1 MWKIRMFLLLESI
14 LFTLALFDVV
24 ANEAS
29 RTLLLLAVL
38 LLIIWNFVG
47 RELNSVLLISAISLA
62 FLVFVLNPFFIIGI
76 MMLVVYMLVNFF
88 SRYEKRNQYTHIIF
102 DDHALVAQKEKNRWF
117 GGQNHSQDRYGF
129 EDINIVRLFGN
140 DVVDLDQTV
149 LVGRDNIV
157 VIRKTFGKTKII
169 LPIDVE
175 ISVSASSIYGR
186 VQFLD
191 LSFWDLRNESIS
203 IASPGYRDSHKRVKV
218 VVNSLFG
225 DVEVIRV

>member
-1 MWKIRMFLLLESI
+1 MWKIRIFLLLESV

-29 RTLLLLAVL
+29 RTLLLMAIL
-38 LLIIWNFVG
+38 LLVIWNFLG
-47 RELNSVLLISAISLA
+47 RELSSILLISAVSLI

-102 DDHALVAQKEKNRWF
+102 DDHALVAQKENNRWV
-117 GGQNHSQDRYGF
+117 GSQNHSQDRYGF

>member
-1 MWKIRMFLLLESI
+1 MRDTVQLNLERA
-14 LFTLALFDVV
+14 TV
-24 ANEAS
+24 
-29 RTLLLLAVL
+29 RP
-38 LLIIWNFVG
+38 II
-47 RELNSVLLISAISLA
+47 ISLKRDTG
-62 FLVFVLNPFFIIGI
+62 IG
-76 MMLVVYMLVNFF
+76 F
-88 SRYEKRNQYTHIIF
+88 RH
-102 DDHALVAQKEKNRWF
+102 
-117 GGQNHSQDRYGF
+117 
-129 EDINIVRLFGN
+129 
-140 DVVDLDQTV
+140 DQRIA
-149 LVGRDNIV
+149 VGRDNIV
-157 VIRKTFGKTKII
+157 VIRKIFGKTKII

>member
-1 MWKIRMFLLLESI
+1 MAILLL
-14 LFTLALFDVV
+14 V
-24 ANEAS
+24 
-29 RTLLLLAVL
+29 
-38 LLIIWNFVG
+38 IWNFLG
-47 RELNSVLLISAISLA
+47 RELSSILLISAVSLI

-117 GGQNHSQDRYGF
+117 GSQNHSQDRYGF

-149 LVGRDNIV
+149 LVGRDNV
-157 VIRKTFGKTKII
+157 VLLYAKHLEKQKLFC
-169 LPIDVE
+169 LSNVE

-191 LSFWDLRNESIS
+191 LSFGICEMKVFS

>member
-1 MWKIRMFLLLESI
+1 MPMIKNGFNTNTKNIKETALINRILLSSLPKKFQITRSSI
-14 LFTLALFDVV
+14 AI
-24 ANEAS
+24 N
-29 RTLLLLAVL
+29 
-38 LLIIWNFVG
+38 
-47 RELNSVLLISAISLA
+47 NSVLLASFATTSNKA
-62 FLVFVLNPFFIIGI
+62 R
-76 MMLVVYMLVNFF
+76 VNFF

-157 VIRKTFGKTKII
+157 VIRKIFGKTKII